1 MRLLLLLSL
10 TLLLLSLTGLSLA
23 QTNPPRGDVRVVVL
37 SDFNPSYGETVYS
50 PQVAKVIKA
59 TTEVW
64 RPDLFLSAGDLVGGQ
79 KTSLPIERFAQMWA
93 AFGEEVA
100 APLRAAN
107 IPYAVAMGNHDGS
120 SLQAN
125 GSFVFERERDAAR
138 AYWEQTKSTHL
149 AYRDSADFPFNYSF
163 VFEGVFFAV
172 WDASSANITDAQ
184 LLWLRGELGSEEA
197 QAAPLRVLVGHLP
210 LYGVSS
216 EKNKPGEVLT
226 NGDALRQAVEGW
238 GVDLYVSGHHAAY
251 YPARVGEVVLLNTG
265 GVGARRLLGGD
276 AAPRSAVTVLD
287 IVFEPLELRLTTFDT
302 ATFEEIPL
310 ESLSGRVDGLNGALT
325 RLDLAP

>member
-10 TLLLLSLTGLSLA
+10 TGLSFA
-23 QTNPPRGDVRVVVL
+23 QTDPPRGDVRVVVL

-50 PQVAKVIKA
+50 PQVTKVIKA

-64 RPDLFLSAGDLVGGQ
+64 RPDLFVSAGDLVGGQ
-79 KTSLPIERFAQMWA
+79 RASLPIERFAQMWA

-107 IPYAVAMGNHDGS
+107 IPAAFAMGNHDGS
-120 SLQAN
+120 SLRSL
-125 GSFVFERERDAAR
+125 GGFVFARERDAAR

-163 VFEGVFFAV
+163 VFEGVFFTV

-184 LLWLRGELGSEEA
+184 LLWLQGELGSKEA

-238 GVDLYVSGHHAAY
+238 GVDLYISGHHAAY
-251 YPARVGEVVLLNTG
+251 YPAKVGSVTLLNTG
-265 GVGARRLLGGD
+265 GVGARRLLGSS
-276 AAPRSAVTVLD
+276 AAPQSAVTVLD
-287 IVFEPLELRLTTFDT
+287 ITLEPLELRLTTFDP
-302 ATFEEIPL
+302 ATFQEIPL
-310 ESLSGRVDGLNGALT
+310 ASLPEHIDGLNGTLT
-325 RLDLAP
+325 RLDLAPQTR